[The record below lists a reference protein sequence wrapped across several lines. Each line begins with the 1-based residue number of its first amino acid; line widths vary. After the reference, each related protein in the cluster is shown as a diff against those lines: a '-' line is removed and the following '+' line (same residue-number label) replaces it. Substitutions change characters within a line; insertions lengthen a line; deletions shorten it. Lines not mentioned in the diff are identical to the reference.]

1 VPALLLHRTL
11 PHPSSL
17 HLQRSRLYAWR
28 AVRLC
33 FTVAQPPRH
42 LASTTVAIVQRKTTA
57 MVVAT
62 VMKLPTITTT
72 TTTTTTT
79 QVATLQTL
87 VDQAAA
93 RLVPK
98 HALSRKK
105 SFWPSHLNTLAR
117 HRSLETSKSRT
128 LAGTMTRVASNE
140 SQSRAT

>member
-33 FTVAQPPRH
+33 FTVAQPPRP

-62 VMKLPTITTT
+62 VMKLPTI
-72 TTTTTTT
+72 TTTTT

>member
-33 FTVAQPPRH
+33 FTVAQPPRP

-62 VMKLPTITTT
+62 VMKLPTI
-72 TTTTTTT
+72 TTTTTT

>member
-17 HLQRSRLYAWR
+17 HLQRSRLFAWR

-33 FTVAQPPRH
+33 FTVAQPPRP
-42 LASTTVAIVQRKTTA
+42 LASTTVVIVQRKTTA

-62 VMKLPTITTT
+62 VMKLPTI

-105 SFWPSHLNTLAR
+105 SLRPSHLSTLAR

-140 SQSRAT
+140 SQSRAN